1 MIFKIIGRW
10 AIPLFLFIIVLAA
23 EYKSLPEYIFLPPC
37 LKGAFCYLLL
47 FLNDTSASNDAA
59 IPAETSPA
67 TPLSPV

>member
-10 AIPLFLFIIVLAA
+10 AIPLFIIVLAA
-23 EYKSLPEYIFLPPC
+23 EYKSLTEYISLPPC

-47 FLNDTSASNDAA
+47 FLNDTSASKDAP
-59 IPAETSPA
+59 IPAEIMPA